1 MAGQQGE
8 EAGFTVYSGMLSVG
22 ACIGYL
28 LTALD
33 WGSIGLKVGSRE
45 QTALIIVLILYVC
58 CFLITMFS
66 VRERQFR
73 VLSLDDRDVDIHT
86 KLLNAET
93 TSDPGYESDETE
105 SPNKSSPLWPR
116 IKGNRAILSL
126 RRCRPLKILTAP
138 PKIILNALCLPLN
151 FYRTI
156 SSAPPVLRDL
166 FWADLASW
174 IAIMAHGMF
183 YTDFVAT
190 AVYGGQPDAP
200 PGSVYDLL
208 FDEGVRMGSWGLLLH
223 SITACLYAVFFQD
236 YVTKMVGL
244 KRSYQLGLG
253 VFSVSMAVTVLNTS
267 SLTSLNLAA
276 AASGVGFSV
285 ITTVPNTIV
294 TLYHEDAVLY
304 YGAAAGR
311 GGVGEDIA
319 VLDTGYYLSQIGL
332 SLVMGRLVE
341 MTGLPHY
348 YIIVSCV
355 AGIAAVIF
363 ANKVVTCP
371 EEARLSRG
379 VSSLP

>member
-1 MAGQQGE
+1 
-8 EAGFTVYSGMLSVG
+8 
-22 ACIGYL
+22 
-28 LTALD
+28 
-33 WGSIGLKVGSRE
+33 
-45 QTALIIVLILYVC
+45 
-58 CFLITMFS
+58 MFS
-66 VRERQFR
+66 ARERQFR

-105 SPNKSSPLWPR
+105 SPSKSSPLWPR

-200 PGSVYDLL
+200 IGSVYDLL

-223 SITACLYAVFFQD
+223 SITAGVYALFIQEHI
-236 YVTKMVGL
+236 TKLLGL
-244 KRSYQLGLG
+244 KRSYQFGLA
-253 VFSVSMAVTVLNTS
+253 VFAISMAVTVLSTN

-371 EEARLSRG
+371 EEARQSRG
-379 VSSLP
+379 ASSLP